1 MLKNSVNSKFETTR
15 ALKLDKKLGKNLMHR
30 IDGTPDTFS
39 DGEIMKKKLKYLK
52 PLFFMCDE

>member
-39 DGEIMKKKLKYLK
+39 DGEIMKKKIEI
-52 PLFFMCDE
+52 FETVIFHVR